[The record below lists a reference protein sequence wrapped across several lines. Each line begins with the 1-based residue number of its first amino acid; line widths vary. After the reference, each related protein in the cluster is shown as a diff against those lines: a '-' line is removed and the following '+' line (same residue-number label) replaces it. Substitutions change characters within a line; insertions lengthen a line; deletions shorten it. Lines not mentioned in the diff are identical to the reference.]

1 MHNDP
6 DNFYNLKCDKSE
18 SMMKNERNCEKGPD
32 GSCGELGF
40 FALLVWAR
48 ADAAE
53 IFLFT
58 PVAMV
63 RDERPTNGTLWRVS
77 SWMIYAKVVCRD
89 LIWPTREEG

>member
-1 MHNDP
+1 MQHDP
-6 DNFYNLKCDKSE
+6 DNFYNLKFDRNE
-18 SMMKNERNCEKGPD
+18 SVMKNERNCERRPD
-32 GSCGELGF
+32 GSSEELDF

-63 RDERPTNGTLWRVS
+63 RDERPTNGTPGKIS
-77 SWMIYAKVVCRD
+77 TWMIKEQCRD
-89 LIWPTREEG
+89 LIWPTSEEG